1 MKFDRAHSQLFI
13 TLRLLLTCMK
23 QVTIKDKTFSIS
35 ISSDQIQKRIA
46 EIAVQITKDLKD
58 RNPIFISVLKGAFL
72 FSADLLKKVDMDC
85 EISFMRVSS
94 YSGTQSTGNIKSLI
108 GLSEDIT
115 GRTVVL
121 LEDIVDT
128 GETVVYLL
136 NELKKN
142 NPAEIKIASLLLKP
156 KALKHDLKIDY
167 VGFEV
172 PNDFLVGYGLDYDGL
187 GRNLE
192 DIYKIVE

>member
-1 MKFDRAHSQLFI
+1 
-13 TLRLLLTCMK
+13 MK